1 MRQRGLDGASQIRIK
16 QGRTSARREKAEW
29 WPMWSK
35 VGAASQQPGASTA
48 ARQQGVENSFRSH
61 KAMSPSNEPARKDP
75 SSQINQIDQSAKS
88 VARVAEVTGHTVTQP
103 EETKKK
109 KQTKA
114 CAASR
119 QNSRGC
125 SRKRR
130 RRRRGGKSR
139 RVRARWC
146 QSPSQKKRVR
156 MRRRIMKSGKPPHTR
171 SQLETMIT
179 MVDRKHR
186 QRCMYRR

>member
-1 MRQRGLDGASQIRIK
+1 MRRRAKSDGVEPSPRQTKVNERANRECDNADWMVRVKSGSSREEHQQDEKRPNGGRCGQRWGQ
-16 QGRTSARREKAEW
+16 Q
-29 WPMWSK
+29 
-35 VGAASQQPGASTA
+35 VSQQPGASTA

-75 SSQINQIDQSAKS
+75 SSEINQIDQSAKS

-139 RVRARWC
+139 TC
-146 QSPSQKKRVR
+146 
-156 MRRRIMKSGKPPHTR
+156 
-171 SQLETMIT
+171 
-179 MVDRKHR
+179 
-186 QRCMYRR
+186 